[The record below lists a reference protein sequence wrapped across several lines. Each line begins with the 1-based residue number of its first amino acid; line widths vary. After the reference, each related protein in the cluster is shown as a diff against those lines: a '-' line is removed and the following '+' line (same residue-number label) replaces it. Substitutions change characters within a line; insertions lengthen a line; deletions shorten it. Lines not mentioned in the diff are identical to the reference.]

1 MKSKKSQVWIT
12 DIIISL
18 IIFTTAILLSVKIT
32 NTAFGSDIDF
42 ENIEKEADYISEIL
56 MSEGFPEDWNKSTVI
71 RPGLLDNEKTLDIN
85 KLNNFYNLTYSY
97 TKTLFSIR
105 NDYYFFFRDNS
116 LNKTL
121 NITECGFGSEDIT
134 INENCSFDLSSLQYE
149 DLVKIRRF
157 LVYNATII
165 EMDIYVWN

>member
-1 MKSKKSQVWIT
+1 MSKKSQVWVT

-32 NTAFGSDIDF
+32 NTAFGDDIDF
-42 ENIEKEADYISEIL
+42 ENVEKEADYISEIL
-56 MSEGFPEDWNKSTVI
+56 MSQGFPENWNKSSVI
-71 RPGLLDNEKTLDIN
+71 RPGLLNREKTLDIS
-85 KLNNFYNLTYSY
+85 KLNNFCNLTYPY

-121 NITECGFGSEDIT
+121 NITKCGFGSGDIIT
-134 INENCSFDLSSLQYE
+134 DENCSFDLSLLQYN

-157 LVYNATII
+157 LVYDSTII